1 MIWILIATCITTVM
15 FGVRL
20 FRIKQQLRKITT
32 QLHDRTSGSTEK
44 KVTVSLIDN
53 DLNKLAAAIN
63 RNLKLQKSL
72 RIEVRRNDLQ
82 LKDSIAN
89 LSHDLRTPLTS
100 ILGYLQLSR
109 NPECPVEKREDYL
122 KTVDDKAHALKAMI
136 NSLYELSV
144 LDVNETLLNEE
155 KFDLNILVTDVLVGQ
170 YELFQKHGISLQV
183 NLPDYPIWISG
194 DHVACTR
201 IVQNLLNNTILYA
214 NEKADIVLTKEDAYA
229 ILSIRNPAPN
239 LSQDDIDHL
248 FDRFYTADKS
258 RKSSGTGLG
267 LYIVKTLL
275 TKMKGKIV
283 GISLNNQI
291 LCIEVGFILAASFDC
306 LDIAK

>member
-1 MIWILIATCITTVM
+1 MIWILIAVCIAAVM
-15 FGVRL
+15 LGICL
-20 FRIKQQLRKITT
+20 FRIKRQLRNITT
-32 QLHDRTSGSTEK
+32 QLDERTSGNTEK
-44 KVTVSLIDN
+44 KVTVSLIDS
-53 DLNKLAAAIN
+53 DLNKFVTAIN
-63 RNLKLQKSL
+63 CSLNLQKKL

-109 NPECPVEKREDYL
+109 NPECPMEKREDYL
-122 KTVDDKAHALKAMI
+122 KTVDDKAHALKSMI

-144 LDVNETLLNEE
+144 LDVKETLLKEE
-155 KFDLNILVTDVLVGQ
+155 NFDLNILVTDVLAGQ
-170 YELFQKHGISLQV
+170 YVLFQEHGINLQV
-183 NLPDYPIWISG
+183 NLPDYPVWISG
-194 DHVACTR
+194 DRVACTR
-201 IVQNLLNNTILYA
+201 IVQNLLNNTIRYA
-214 NEKADIVLTKEDAYA
+214 QKKADIVLTKGDSQAL
-229 ILSIRNPAPN
+229 LSIRNPAPN

-275 TKMKGKIV
+275 AQMGGNIKASLINQTLCLI
-283 GISLNNQI
+283 ISLPSNQ
-291 LCIEVGFILAASFDC
+291 
-306 LDIAK
+306 